1 MNFLS
6 ALGFLTVIKVPEKFF
21 LKKEQFSKSLI
32 YFPLVG
38 LLVGIVIS
46 VFFVAA
52 SYVFPLALTVIL
64 VVGFEV
70 IFTGG
75 LHYDG
80 LADMFDGMFSGK
92 TEKRKILEIMKRSD
106 IGVFGTLSII
116 FSVVLKICFIYY
128 IALLNSK
135 NLVTF
140 LVVLIFMPV
149 FGRLSMLYLFSRYST
164 AKKEGSLAALF
175 IGESNKKIF
184 VMSAFYIAV
193 LFILGMTL
201 AGVFSG
207 DSAGGTLDWIY
218 LKIGMNDFLLVLFF
232 VLRCIIVFLFTF
244 LFSALAGRFF
254 TRRIG
259 GVTGDIL
266 GGICVIV
273 EIFYLF
279 INYLLAKFI

>member
-1 MNFLS
+1 MINFLN
-6 ALGFLTVIKVPEKFF
+6 ALGFLTIIKIPEKFF

-32 YFPLVG
+32 YFPIIG
-38 LLVGIVIS
+38 LLVGIAIS
-46 VFFVAA
+46 LFYVAA
-52 SYVFPLALTVIL
+52 SYIFPLTLAVIL
-64 VVGFEV
+64 TVGFEI

-80 LADMFDGMFSGK
+80 LADMFDGVFSGK
-92 TEKRKILEIMKRSD
+92 TEKNKILEIMKKSD
-106 IGVFGTLSII
+106 VGVFGILSII
-116 FSVVLKICFIYY
+116 FSIALKIGFIYY

-140 LVVLIFMPV
+140 LAVLIFMPV

-164 AKKEGSLAALF
+164 AKKEGSLAVLF
-175 IGESNKKIF
+175 VSENNKKIF
-184 VMSAFYIAV
+184 IISAFYTIV
-193 LFILGMTL
+193 LFMLGMTL

-207 DSAGGTLDWIY
+207 DSAGGTLDWVY
-218 LKIGMNDFLLVLFF
+218 LKIGMS
-232 VLRCIIVFLFTF
+232 VFLFTF
-244 LFSALAGRFF
+244 LFLILAGKFF

-266 GGICVIV
+266 GGICIIV

-279 INYLLAKFI
+279 ISYLCIKFI

>member
-70 IFTGG
+70 ILTGG
-75 LHYDG
+75 LHHDG

-201 AGVFSG
+201 AGLFSG

-279 INYLLAKFI
+279 INYLLAKFV